1 MIVKLIAKKL
11 MPFFM
16 GAVML
21 VNVFSPMVNTA
32 HAAPV
37 DNESAAVMA
46 DVVPAYDQISY
57 MAQTTSTLD
66 INLDTS
72 QLFNGA
78 QIMLDALSSPYLLIA
93 GFGLGVAI
101 LGAIMKAVTH
111 LRI

>member
-1 MIVKLIAKKL
+1 MITKLIAKKL
-11 MPFFM
+11 MPFVM

-21 VNVFSPMVNTA
+21 VNVFAPMVNTA

-37 DNESAAVMA
+37 DNGSAAVMA
-46 DVVPAYDQISY
+46 DVVPAYDVSY
-57 MAQTTSTLD
+57 TMMQTSTLD
-66 INLDTS
+66 IDLDTS

>member
-1 MIVKLIAKKL
+1 MVAKLIAKKM
-11 MPFFM
+11 MPFIM
-16 GAVML
+16 GAL
-21 VNVFSPMVNTA
+21 IFATVFAPMVNTA

-37 DNESAAVMA
+37 DNNSAAGSY
-46 DVVPAYDQISY
+46 DVVPAYDVAY
-57 MAQTTSTLD
+57 TMMQTDTLD
-66 INLDTS
+66 IDLDTS
-72 QLFNGA
+72 QLFSGA